1 MKKSPYYRGA
11 SSFDPRN
18 FVNSASFD
26 NKDDEIRKRFIDLI
40 SFDLRDIFIHRDV
53 IVFTWINDYDSS
65 LLFRILSNFS

>member
-53 IVFTWINDYDSS
+53 IVFT
-65 LLFRILSNFS
+65 